1 MQEGSPIPQIR
12 WVVNGR
18 IVNNNTSPVA
28 FSKQKWLI
36 TEQTYGI
43 QKWYNL
49 TITNAGYDNLGDYL
63 CVAEN
68 TGGVQEKS
76 AKLTFDDPNTHMKG
90 LKLTPEEWTVV
101 IGATTASLVFIG
113 KKPFTYF
120 MLDFCIDPITILVCF

>member
-1 MQEGSPIPQIR
+1 M
-12 WVVNGR
+12 NGR

-76 AKLTFDDPNTHMKG
+76 AKLTFDDPNTHRKG
-90 LKLTPEEWTVV
+90 LKLSPEEWTVV

-113 KKPFTYF
+113 KN
-120 MLDFCIDPITILVCF
+120 